1 MNVSYTGIYINLDRS
16 IERRAAMEAELA
28 RHGLGDRYRRFPAAD
43 GNILG
48 LPTSLTDSEMGCFT
62 SHYLVVR
69 DNRDCATHLHVVED
83 DAMFSRL
90 TDRMIRHVVSS
101 NLMGRYDILF
111 LDSVIDPLQE
121 GLPFREYKEL
131 YDNCIIRDEHG
142 NVAKVNFTPI
152 EYVGTASSYLVN
164 SNSIGKL
171 LSVYDE
177 ALAGGPKD
185 AVDTMIRKKGQAGAI
200 RVGCLFPFLTSIRLD
215 GITSTI
221 TGRKSDDLSALAMNL
236 SRHSFFVDCD
246 IRALLDYAEKVLP
259 PTTDPHYRL
268 LGRVLGFSLT
278 SDFHKF

>member
-1 MNVSYTGIYINLDRS
+1 VSYTGIYINLDRS

-69 DNRDCATHLHVVED
+69 DNRDCPTHLHVVED

-111 LDSVIDPLQE
+111 LDSVIDPLQD

-131 YDNCIIRDEHG
+131 YDRCIIRDDRG

-164 SNSIGKL
+164 SNSTGKL

-177 ALAGGPKD
+177 VLAGGPKD

-200 RVGCLFPFLTSIRLD
+200 RVGCLFPFLTSIRLE
-215 GITSTI
+215 GIASTI

>member
-1 MNVSYTGIYINLDRS
+1 VSYTGIYINLDRS
-16 IERRAAMEAELA
+16 TERRAAIEAELA
-28 RHGLGDRYRRFPAAD
+28 QYGLAARYRRFAAAD

-48 LPTSLTDSEMGCFT
+48 LPTSLTDSETGCLT
-62 SHYLVVR
+62 SHYLAVK
-69 DNRDCATHLHVVED
+69 DNHDCPTHLHVVED

-90 TDRMIRHVVSS
+90 TDRMIRHVIAS
-101 NLMGRYDILF
+101 NLIDRYDILF

-131 YDNCIIRDEHG
+131 YDKCIIRDERG

-152 EYVGTASSYLVN
+152 EYVATSTSYLVN
-164 SNSIGKL
+164 SRSIGKL
-171 LSVYDE
+171 LSVYDK
-177 ALAGGPKD
+177 ALAGGPKE
-185 AVDTMIRKKGQAGAI
+185 AVDTMIRNKGQAGAI

-215 GITSTI
+215 GIASTI

-236 SRHSFFVDCD
+236 SRHSFFVGCD

-268 LGRVLGFSLT
+268 LSRVLGFSLT
-278 SDFHKF
+278 SEFRKF